1 MAREDAA
8 VFHKEFVT
16 VKIDIDRMTGGKDVL
31 AAYPKSDKQGIPW
44 FVFLQPDGKEL
55 GDSMGPK
62 GNIGCPVQPE
72 EIAWFRT
79 MLEKS
84 TKRLTAEELDALQK
98 LNQAFAKRV
107 LTKRGG

>member
-8 VFHKEFVT
+8 VFKKEFVT

-31 AAYPKSDKQGIPW
+31 AAYPKSEKQGIPW

-62 GNIGCPVQPE
+62 GNIGCPNTEE
-72 EIAWFRT
+72 EIGDFLDIVKKVAVT
-79 MLEKS
+79 
-84 TKRLTAEELDALQK
+84 LTADDLAALRQS
-98 LNQAFAKRV
+98 LLAHR
-107 LTKRGG
+107 TKK

>member
-44 FVFLQPDGKEL
+44 FVFLQPDGQEL
-55 GDSMGPK
+55 ADSIGPK
-62 GNIGCPVQPE
+62 GNIGCPNTEE
-72 EIAWFRT
+72 EIDDFLAIVKKIAVT
-79 MLEKS
+79 
-84 TKRLTAEELDALQK
+84 LTADDLAALRTS
-98 LNQAFAKRV
+98 LMAAR
-107 LTKRGG
+107 TKK

>member
-62 GNIGCPVQPE
+62 GNIGCPNSEE
-72 EIAWFRT
+72 EIDAFLAIVKKIAVT
-79 MLEKS
+79 
-84 TKRLTAEELDALQK
+84 LTADDLAALRTSLMAARSK
-98 LNQAFAKRV
+98 K
-107 LTKRGG
+107 

>member
-8 VFHKEFVT
+8 VFHKEYVV

-55 GDSMGPK
+55 ADSMGPK
-62 GNIGCPVQPE
+62 GNVGCPNQDE
-72 EIAWFRT
+72 EIDFFMETLKKIRVTLTDDDLAALR
-79 MLEKS
+79 KS
-84 TKRLTAEELDALQK
+84 LLA
-98 LNQAFAKRV
+98 NQRK
-107 LTKRGG
+107 

>member
-8 VFHKEFVT
+8 IFQKEFVT
-16 VKIDIDRMTGGKDVL
+16 AKIDIDRMTGGKDVL

-62 GNIGCPVQPE
+62 GNIGCPNTEE
-72 EIAWFRT
+72 EINDF
-79 MLEKS
+79 LEIVKKVAV
-84 TKRLTAEELDALQK
+84 TLTADDLDALRK
-98 LNQAFAKRV
+98 SLIAHR
-107 LTKRGG
+107 TKK